1 MRFILNVEIVLTAY
15 FSFSAFLK
23 AGKYFSQEVSF
34 GPFHGIYA
42 NFADSL

>member
-34 GPFHGIYA
+34 HGIYA